1 MRYPLILP
9 QAVCHLP
16 RRHHCRS
23 FTLDEKRQLLY
34 WKFHHSISPNPPG
47 RANAMRLVTHSHKN

>member
-23 FTLDEKRQLLY
+23 FTLDEKRRLLY
-34 WKFHHSISPNPPG
+34 WNFRTTISPNPSG
-47 RANAMRLVTHSHKN
+47 RAIAMRRTVDSHKN